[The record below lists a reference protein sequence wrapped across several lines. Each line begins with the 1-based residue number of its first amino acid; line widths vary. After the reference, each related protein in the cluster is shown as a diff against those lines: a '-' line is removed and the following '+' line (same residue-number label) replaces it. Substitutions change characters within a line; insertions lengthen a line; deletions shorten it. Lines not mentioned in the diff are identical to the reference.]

1 MRSLFSIFSIFF
13 RLGCWSFGGP
23 VAHLGYF
30 QREFVDKRQ
39 WLSEQEYLEL
49 IALCNFL
56 PGPASSQT
64 GMAIGY
70 QQRGVLGSLVAFAGF
85 TLPSMLLMI
94 AFALLM
100 TTQLSNDLEA
110 ILHGF
115 KLLAVVVVAD
125 AILKMLRVSIKSH
138 WHSALV
144 AGTAIAVLLLPG
156 AAAQLIILLF
166 AAWLG
171 YLFMQPKI
179 YNQTHSD
186 LSEKSTSGAK
196 VSQMAA
202 IAFVAGWAL
211 LLVASWLLPSTAWL
225 ESIYRVGATVFGG
238 GHVVLPLL
246 SAEQSITST
255 VMASE
260 LLAGYSI
267 AQAIPG
273 PMFTLASYLGV
284 MLGSGVLGG
293 VIATILIFLPGWL
306 LLLAVLP
313 HWENLRSNRTL
324 RGILGGVQL
333 GVIGLLAATLY
344 SFVWVGTVNGAM
356 DMAVVVGLWWLLC
369 SLKWPVWRVVLVAGV
384 SGLVAF
390 AG

>member
-23 VAHLGYF
+23 VAHFGYF

-39 WLSEQEYLEL
+39 WLSEAEYLEL

-85 TLPSMLLMI
+85 TLPSMILMI
-94 AFALLM
+94 TFALLM
-100 TTQLSNDLEA
+100 TTHLSDGLEA
-110 ILHGF
+110 VLHGF

-125 AILKMLRVSIKSH
+125 AIFKMMKVSIKSH
-138 WHSALV
+138 WHSALAAGV
-144 AGTAIAVLLLPG
+144 AISVLIMPSAG
-156 AAAQLIILLF
+156 AQLVALLF

-186 LSEKSTSGAK
+186 LSVNSTPGLRI
-196 VSQMAA
+196 SQMAA
-202 IAFVAGWAL
+202 ITFVASWAL

-225 ESIYRVGATVFGG
+225 ESFYRVGSTVFGG

-255 VMASE
+255 VMTNE

-284 MLGSGVLGG
+284 MLGNGVLGG
-293 VIATILIFLPGWL
+293 IIATILLFLPGWL

-324 RGILGGVQL
+324 RGVLGGVQL
-333 GVIGLLAATLY
+333 GVIGLLGATLY
-344 SFVWVGTVNGAM
+344 SYVWQGTVYTAL

-369 SLKWPVWRVVLVAGV
+369 SIKWPVWRVVIVAGV
-384 SGLVAF
+384 SGFLVF